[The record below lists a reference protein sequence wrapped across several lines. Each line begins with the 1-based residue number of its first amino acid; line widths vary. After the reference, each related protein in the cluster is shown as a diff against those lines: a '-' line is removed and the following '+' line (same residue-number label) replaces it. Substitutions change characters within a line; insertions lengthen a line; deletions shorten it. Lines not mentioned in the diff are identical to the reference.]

1 MNTRKI
7 TAALVAGGLLV
18 AVLAAPSGSASALGV
33 DRTRYKNCTEL
44 NAVEAYEDG
53 VAKSSSWR
61 NRGRAI
67 YGDPVVNRG
76 VYTRNERLDRDRD
89 GIMCEDTTPDIV

>member
-44 NAVEAYEDG
+44 NAEYVDG
-53 VAKSSSWR
+53 VAKSSKWK

-67 YGDPVVNRG
+67 YGEPEVSRG
-76 VYTRNERLDRDRD
+76 VYIRNERLDRDRD
-89 GIMCEDTTPDIV
+89 GIICEDITPDVV

>member
-7 TAALVAGGLLV
+7 TAALVAGGLLI

-44 NAVEAYEDG
+44 NVEYVDG
-53 VAKSSSWR
+53 VAKSSNWR

-76 VYTRNERLDRDRD
+76 VYTRNQQLDRDRD
-89 GIMCEDTTPDIV
+89 GIICEDTTPDIL